1 MIARRQSMDWGAI
14 AVAATAGA
22 LGVAVLTGVVVV
34 IGRLWHTLHDRQID
48 HMQRYGDRE
57 RNE

>member
-1 MIARRQSMDWGAI
+1 MDWGAI

>member
-1 MIARRQSMDWGAI
+1 MDWGAI

-34 IGRLWHTLHDRQID
+34 IGRLWHTLYDRQID